1 LHAIESY
8 RRLLSRFPKPD
19 CDLWRKQKHRVMEG
33 YAMRG
38 LLLIVG
44 LLALTIGLLWIGQGL
59 GVINWPQ
66 SSFMIRQMQWAG
78 YGAAL
83 AALGLI
89 LIWQSKR

>member
-1 LHAIESY
+1 MLMPRA
-8 RRLLSRFPKPD
+8 
-19 CDLWRKQKHRVMEG
+19 
-33 YAMRG
+33 
-38 LLLIVG
+38 LLIVG
-44 LLALTIGLLWIGQGL
+44 LLALAIGLLWIGQGL

-89 LIWQSKR
+89 LIRQSKR

>member
-1 LHAIESY
+1 MP
-8 RRLLSRFPKPD
+8 R
-19 CDLWRKQKHRVMEG
+19 
-33 YAMRG
+33 

-44 LLALTIGLLWIGQGL
+44 LLALAMGLLWIGQGL
-59 GVINWPQ
+59 GVINWPP